1 MHMSRRIGTVV
12 FCMVPAIIVGGILY
26 GIFGSYMPVVI
37 FEIILAIF
45 AIGFFSK

>member
-12 FCMVPAIIVGGILY
+12 FCMVPAIIIGGILY
-26 GIFGSYMPVVI
+26 SIFGNYVPTAI